1 MRKPA
6 GKGVITIAFDDAYL
20 DTHRYAIKYLDT
32 LKIKST
38 IALPVSFIGKTFEK
52 RPVVGLKELKN
63 IIGSGHEIASHTK
76 SHPNLFRLA
85 AKNKKAVTDEIADSK
100 TLLRRLLSCQVDS
113 FVFPYI
119 NKNRSK
125 ALRLKT
131 KSYYKSARITFDKP
145 RFNEIPLK
153 DPYSVRGF
161 AVTGKHSLPFL
172 ERLVDYAGKKNLWL
186 IEVFHLVSKK
196 NTLSASR
203 PKPYKFFMHIDDFK
217 KHIDYIVSK
226 GITVLTQK
234 DAVKKLT

>member
-20 DTHRYAIKYLDT
+20 DTYRYAVKYLDT

-38 IALPVSFIGKTFEK
+38 IALPTSFIGKTSEN

-85 AKNKKAVTDEIADSK
+85 TKDKKSVIDEIGDSK
-100 TLLRRLLSCQVDS
+100 TRIKRLLNCRMDS

-119 NKNRSK
+119 NKNQSK
-125 ALRLKT
+125 VLRLKT
-131 KSYYKSARITFDKP
+131 RSYYKSARITFDKP

-161 AVTGKHSLPFL
+161 AVMGKHSLPFL
-172 ERLVDYAGKKNLWL
+172 ERLVDRTREKNLWL

-196 NTLSASR
+196 NTRSASR
-203 PKPYKFFMHIDDFK
+203 PKPYRFFMHIDDFK

-234 DAVKKLT
+234 DAAKKLT